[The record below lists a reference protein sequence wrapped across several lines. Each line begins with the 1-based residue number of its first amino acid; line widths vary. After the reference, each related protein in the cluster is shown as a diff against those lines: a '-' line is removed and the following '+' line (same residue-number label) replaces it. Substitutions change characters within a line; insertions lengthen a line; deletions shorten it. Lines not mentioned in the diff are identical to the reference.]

1 MTKKIIYEV
10 GIQLNIKYTKL
21 IVKWISLFRKE
32 KKEISSD
39 EWIIRNVKYIYA
51 SSSEEA
57 ISKYEL
63 MFKKIY
69 DSLSGWGDWYDYSEN
84 IGLESISDPRYK
96 IINQE
101 TIIIKEHTNPK
112 NIEEL
117 KNNMPA
123 YDFRDWWHDYNNK
136 DIIEVL
142 K

>member
-1 MTKKIIYEV
+1 MNKKTIYED
-10 GIQLNIKYTKL
+10 GIQLNIKYIKL
-21 IVKWISLFRKE
+21 IVKWTSLFKRE

-57 ISKYEL
+57 ISKYESI
-63 MFKKIY
+63 FKKIY
-69 DSLSGWGDWYDYSEN
+69 DSLSGWSDWYYYSKN
-84 IGLESISDPRYK
+84 IDLDSIHNPRYK

-101 TIIIKEHTNPK
+101 TIIVKEHTNPK

-117 KNNMPA
+117 TKNMTA
-123 YDFRDWWHDYNNK
+123 YDFRDWWHDYNNG
-136 DIIEVL
+136 DITEVL